1 MAGSETTCAS
11 ARISLMR
18 IPFLTLGLLA
28 LFVGLLWIGQGTGL
42 IAWPRSSFMISQM
55 QWAYYGAA
63 LAALGIG
70 LMVLARRPPA

>member
-1 MAGSETTCAS
+1 MAGSETTFAS